1 MFEYLDKIF
10 KDTQQPDE
18 LEGKV
23 KVFELDNVFS
33 KEHYEKLSHDVV
45 ANKKYTKEDAP
56 IEGEEPSV
64 ITWDHLE
71 NTDEFYKIL
80 WQYFNSDETKLNVLR
95 KFGYFIREDQE
106 DTILRCLH
114 QTVSF
119 HTEYPHQVDGE
130 HTDQKYTLQTFTIQ
144 VYLPTDDSIKDY
156 GTQFVNHDRETVYHR
171 SFLPNT
177 GYMMASNNNSWHK
190 PTMGVER
197 KSLLVRY
204 HLEIDY
210 NKHQRLFNY
219 NKDNDTCYVV
229 WNKYMDVHPKITDWM
244 ATMTFINL
252 IDHKFENIA
261 TTVEPFKNDLLQLR
275 RLKKQGFKK
284 AVVFFGGFVWATDW
298 IKQYADNLDLKKMFV
313 GMPFEDEFARQCF
326 ILNLDRLDE
335 IKEEDARD
343 GFFTKYMGEEE
354 SIDISEDIWSNRKY
368 YHPEDDEQG
377 AINNFIRFDNDVEH
391 IKNNHPEL
399 YSRVK
404 YMVPYRKNYTDL
416 SSMTSSMNDTAIKYC
431 NFCSDET
438 LMSDVTESERI
449 AQDLDLN
456 KNFVCT
462 VCNNHATFE
471 SLTPSDYDENKHKR
485 KFQKPEKYPDLPGNK
500 ITW

>member
-1 MFEYLDKIF
+1 MKNSSSSLYKNEKHDYDNEYEFKIKSFAIKHNYNLFDDKVIQYAISL
-10 KDTQQPDE
+10 KDMIIDS
-18 LEGKV
+18 LEK
-23 KVFELDNVFS
+23 NS
-33 KEHYEKLSHDVV
+33 S
-45 ANKKYTKEDAP
+45 
-56 IEGEEPSV
+56 
-64 ITWDHLE
+64 
-71 NTDEFYKIL
+71 
-80 WQYFNSDETKLNVLR
+80 NSDKTKLNVLR

-252 IDHKFENIA
+252 S
-261 TTVEPFKNDLLQLR
+261 
-275 RLKKQGFKK
+275 
-284 AVVFFGGFVWATDW
+284 
-298 IKQYADNLDLKKMFV
+298 
-313 GMPFEDEFARQCF
+313 FAEYF
-326 ILNLDRLDE
+326 
-335 IKEEDARD
+335 
-343 GFFTKYMGEEE
+343 
-354 SIDISEDIWSNRKY
+354 
-368 YHPEDDEQG
+368 H
-377 AINNFIRFDNDVEH
+377 
-391 IKNNHPEL
+391 
-399 YSRVK
+399 
-404 YMVPYRKNYTDL
+404 
-416 SSMTSSMNDTAIKYC
+416 
-431 NFCSDET
+431 
-438 LMSDVTESERI
+438 
-449 AQDLDLN
+449 
-456 KNFVCT
+456 
-462 VCNNHATFE
+462 
-471 SLTPSDYDENKHKR
+471 
-485 KFQKPEKYPDLPGNK
+485 
-500 ITW
+500 